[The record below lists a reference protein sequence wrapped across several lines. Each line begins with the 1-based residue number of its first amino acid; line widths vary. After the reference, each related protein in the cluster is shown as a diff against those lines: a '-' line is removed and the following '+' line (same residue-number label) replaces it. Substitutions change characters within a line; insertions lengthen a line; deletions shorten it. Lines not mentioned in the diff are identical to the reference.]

1 MTLND
6 RHAEPQFSWQ
16 ILCYANSWCKAKWCK
31 AKGEVGAA
39 PTNTPPVRLIQ
50 NCFCHKNSENNAT
63 RPLFKL
69 NALSLSHPSSSNF
82 PQHSRQSSKTA
93 YRPTEIILHTLLF
106 IMSRS
111 RRLPLP
117 LPTLRNIFATASL
130 FTSHLTPPYTAL
142 TLKNYPPYRKC
153 SAGLTLWFWPVN
165 SAGSAVLFEKEFFMW
180 RRPFH
185 HFILLESTFAHDL
198 WQPFTLIE
206 NVSGDVALWYRP
218 GAPTYF
224 AVPFEKTSGLFSS
237 AYAPRNRSEHTN
249 HPFIFSSVSLR
260 WLVERHIL
268 AR

>member
-1 MTLND
+1 LTLND

-69 NALSLSHPSSSNF
+69 NALSLTPPLPQTSPNTLAKALRQLIDLPKSLFIPYSLSWADQEGSLCLCQLSGIFLPRLLSSQVISLLPTPLWLWRTIHLIESVQLALLF
-82 PQHSRQSSKTA
+82 GFGLLIRLVLRFSSK
-93 YRPTEIILHTLLF
+93 
-106 IMSRS
+106 
-111 RRLPLP
+111 
-117 LPTLRNIFATASL
+117 RNFL
-130 FTSHLTPPYTAL
+130 
-142 TLKNYPPYRKC
+142 C
-153 SAGLTLWFWPVN
+153 G
-165 SAGSAVLFEKEFFMW
+165 
-180 RRPFH
+180 RRPFD
-185 HFILLESTFAHDL
+185 HFILLDSTFAHDL

-206 NVSGDVALWYRP
+206 NVTGDVALWYRP

-224 AVPFEKTSGLFSS
+224 AVPFEKTPGLFSS

-249 HPFIFSSVSLR
+249 HPFIFSSVLLR
-260 WLVERHIL
+260 WLVEAHIL